1 MTDPDPESAP
11 PVRAAALDLRVLR
24 ALPFATVCVV
34 LAAAGHV
41 LASGD
46 PVPPG
51 ALLLGWALVGA
62 VAVSGARRER
72 SARAITGGLAGGQA
86 GLHVLFHLAE
96 APRRAPARGGTADM
110 VGMPGMAGHSG
121 AAVSH
126 AGHSGAA
133 VSHAAVASA
142 HLGLWCHLAS
152 AGLSAPMLL
161 AHAVATVAAGWW
173 LRRGEAA
180 VWALVRH
187 TARTA
192 AAAGRAR
199 AARFLGVPGL
209 FAALRDGLDGRSGAG
224 ALCRATGPDRSGRA
238 RSGVL
243 RHVVVR
249 RGPPWCAAG

>member
-1 MTDPDPESAP
+1 MTDPDTESAP

-51 ALLLGWALVGA
+51 ALLFGWALVGA

-86 GLHVLFHLAE
+86 GLHVLFHVAE
-96 APRRAPARGGTADM
+96 APRRAPVRAGMAD
-110 VGMPGMAGHSG
+110 MPGMGAHSG
-121 AAVSH
+121 AA
-126 AGHSGAA
+126 AP
-133 VSHAAVASA
+133 HAAVAAA
-142 HLGLWCHLAS
+142 HLGFWCHAPL
-152 AGLSAPMLL
+152 AGLSTPMLL
-161 AHAVATVAAGWW
+161 AHAVATLVAGWW

-192 AAAGRAR
+192 AAAGRAG

-243 RHVVVR
+243 RYVVVR